1 MVKGENWLPQMSL
14 ACTCSCIYTYKIK
27 KCNNYKTKE
36 SRGRSTSTSWLHNF
50 VKLKFTCKIIITL
63 ELFHIPFLIVPSWQW
78 YNHPGIPLSLLCTC
92 PPTVSLAIQSC
103 KIHWSSINL
112 LGHLYFSF
120 IIALHHF
127 ICLFYLAKA
136 KKMIKINYIFLP
148 ITIWLIQKLCVHVY
162 VHKCLHMCSYMCI
175 CMWIHAYGKAS
186 IFPNH
191 SSLYFFDKG
200 SLTNMDLPNS
210 ARLDGQQS
218 LQYLLVSMFSVLGLQ
233 ACTTIAGFLY
243 GC

>member
-136 KKMIKINYIFLP
+136 KKMIKLNYIFLP

-162 VHKCLHMCSYMCI
+162 VHKCFICAHICVYACGYMRMEKPASFPITPLCI
-175 CMWIHAYGKAS
+175 FSTKDLWLIWTSPIPLDWMASNPSS
-186 IFPNH
+186 IFLSPCSQFWDYRH
-191 SSLYFFDKG
+191 IQ
-200 SLTNMDLPNS
+200 P
-210 ARLDGQQS
+210 
-218 LQYLLVSMFSVLGLQ
+218 
-233 ACTTIAGFLY
+233 
-243 GC
+243 